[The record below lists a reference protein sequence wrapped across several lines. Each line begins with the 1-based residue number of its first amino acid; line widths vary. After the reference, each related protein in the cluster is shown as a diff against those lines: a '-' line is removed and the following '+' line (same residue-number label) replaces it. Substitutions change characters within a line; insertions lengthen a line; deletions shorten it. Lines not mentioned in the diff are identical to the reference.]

1 MINDAEEKTSKF
13 YNSIGWQV
21 EGEITEDAK
30 RWEDL
35 REYAKEYV
43 SKCRLRLLKHIPSTG
58 KNLLDMASGPIQYPE
73 YLTYSKNFEKR
84 YCVDLSLAALELA
97 EKKIGEHGVFLHGS
111 FFDIPIE
118 ENFFDCTVSLHTIYH
133 IDKEKQ
139 EEAVRK
145 LVYVTKPGQPVI
157 IVYSNPNSFNFS
169 FLPWRIVKYILRR
182 IKRLIK
188 PVKITEKTEKA
199 GLYFFSHPN
208 DWWNRFADISFIK
221 IMPWRSFNSAVQKK
235 LIPNNKF
242 GERMFRLLFSLEER
256 FPRFFVKFG
265 QYPMIILKKNRDCTS
280 PNKR

>member
-97 EKKIGEHGVFLHGS
+97 EKKLGSMVF
-111 FFDIPIE
+111 FYM
-118 ENFFDCTVSLHTIYH
+118 V
-133 IDKEKQ
+133 
-139 EEAVRK
+139 V
-145 LVYVTKPGQPVI
+145 
-157 IVYSNPNSFNFS
+157 FS
-169 FLPWRIVKYILRR
+169 IFL
-182 IKRLIK
+182 
-188 PVKITEKTEKA
+188 
-199 GLYFFSHPN
+199 
-208 DWWNRFADISFIK
+208 
-221 IMPWRSFNSAVQKK
+221 
-235 LIPNNKF
+235 
-242 GERMFRLLFSLEER
+242 
-256 FPRFFVKFG
+256 
-265 QYPMIILKKNRDCTS
+265 
-280 PNKR
+280 